1 MCLKWSPAAVTSSYH
16 EQQQP
21 NEGLKYVCGVAG
33 TNHLTP
39 RPGYDEIIAAYIRQ
53 LHIFVLRVPEISVCP
68 EVFFGSLFV
77 SPFVGSP
84 QSRPRSTLWS
94 KLKWQPKFHQSF
106 VSAK

>member
-1 MCLKWSPAAVTSSYH
+1 MQGNMCLKWSPAAVTSSYH

-39 RPGYDEIIAAYIRQ
+39 RPGYGEIIAAYIRQ

-84 QSRPRSTLWS
+84 QSRPRSTL
-94 KLKWQPKFHQSF
+94 
-106 VSAK
+106 